1 MSAANSGTI
10 VGTIVSDITRRTPS
24 DSLSI
29 TEFRLSPVDARE
41 EDSPI
46 PIVAYN
52 GVGERIT
59 ERYSKGDTI
68 VLTHRL
74 RYNTWMTPEGEPR
87 GRMEVIATSSTT
99 VRLGQLST
107 AKRAEAAAQ
116 PAVEPVADTT
126 AAPATG
132 AAEPVL
138 EEIPF

>member
-1 MSAANSGTI
+1 MSAANSGTV
-10 VGTIVSDITRRTPS
+10 VGTIVSDISSRTPS

-46 PIVAYN
+46 PITAYN
-52 GVGERIT
+52 SVGQRIT
-59 ERYSKGDTI
+59 ERYSKGDTV

-99 VRLGQLST
+99 VRLGQIST
-107 AKRAEAAAQ
+107 AKRAAEAAQ
-116 PAVEPVADTT
+116 PEEPASAATVLATATAVPM
-126 AAPATG
+126 
-132 AAEPVL
+132 L